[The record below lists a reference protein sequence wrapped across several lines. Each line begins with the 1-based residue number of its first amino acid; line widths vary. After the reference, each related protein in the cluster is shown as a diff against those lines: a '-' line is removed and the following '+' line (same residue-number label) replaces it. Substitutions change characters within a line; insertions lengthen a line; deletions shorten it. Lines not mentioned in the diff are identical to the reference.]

1 MPSANV
7 VIDLTPEDE
16 SSRSMNS
23 VPSEKLACIDLT
35 CEDKD
40 EDAQLKSSL
49 MLKSSLSTSSIP
61 SNSPVERVDFVDL
74 TFCPGYKYDKDEDE
88 DEHEQGLAE
97 LIQRDP
103 DGDDEHP
110 SIGKVVLPVAC
121 LSVHVLVASNRMD
134 TCTCFTPARLLR

>member
-1 MPSANV
+1 M
-7 VIDLTPEDE
+7 VIDLTSGDE

-23 VPSEKLACIDLT
+23 VPSEKSAYIDLT

-40 EDAQLKSSL
+40 EDAP
-49 MLKSSLSTSSIP
+49 SLSTRSIP
-61 SNSPVERVDFVDL
+61 SNSPVERVDL

-121 LSVHVLVASNRMD
+121 LSMHVLVASTRMD

>member
-16 SSRSMNS
+16 SSRSMNP
-23 VPSEKLACIDLT
+23 VPSEKSAYIDLT

-49 MLKSSLSTSSIP
+49 MLQSSLSTRSIP
-61 SNSPVERVDFVDL
+61 SNSPVERVDL

-121 LSVHVLVASNRMD
+121 LSMHVLVASTRMD